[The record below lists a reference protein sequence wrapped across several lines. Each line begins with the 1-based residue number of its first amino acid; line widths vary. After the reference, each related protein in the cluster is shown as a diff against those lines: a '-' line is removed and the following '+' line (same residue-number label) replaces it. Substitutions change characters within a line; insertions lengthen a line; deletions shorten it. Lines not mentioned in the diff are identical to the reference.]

1 MLMVLV
7 GDALVRY
14 VNSGVTLGAV
24 NLPEVNLRS
33 LMSDEQNHAR
43 VRRIRSSEVVSILT
57 AIGDLHTS
65 QRTWCFE
72 KR

>member
-1 MLMVLV
+1 MLINSV

-14 VNSGVTLGAV
+14 VNSGVTLGSV

-43 VRRIRSSEVVSILT
+43 VRRLSSLAPVRRLT
-57 AIGDLHTS
+57 AIGYIHPS
-65 QRTWCFE
+65 QRPGCFE